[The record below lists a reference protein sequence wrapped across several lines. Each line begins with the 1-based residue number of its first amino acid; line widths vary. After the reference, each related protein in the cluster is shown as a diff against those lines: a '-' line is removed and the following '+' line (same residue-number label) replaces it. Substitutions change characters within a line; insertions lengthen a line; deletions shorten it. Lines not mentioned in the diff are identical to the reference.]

1 MKKSFSIS
9 VALVGVLMM
18 LASAVFAGPGDGDK
32 KNRKATT
39 ESSKNIAPNGNYKHN
54 IPTSTNNRFKDS
66 FTKPAKE
73 NVNRNYKQQNYA
85 QSNVKF
91 KDHFT
96 NVPKTNRSSYKHPQ
110 GL

>member
-9 VALVGVLMM
+9 VALVGVLIM
-18 LASAVFAGPGDGDK
+18 LASAVFAGPMGDGTK
-32 KNRKATT
+32 KKKATT
-39 ESSKNIAPNGNYKHN
+39 ESNKNIAPNGNYKHN
-54 IPTSTNNRFKDS
+54 YPTSSNNRFKDS

-73 NVNRNYKQQNYA
+73 NVNRNYKQQNQA
-85 QSNVKF
+85 QSDVKF

-96 NVPKTNRSSYKHPQ
+96 KPAKTNRSSYKHPQ